1 MERMKKLILNGFS
14 LNENIESKVDGVC
27 YDKDDDED
35 CWIEI
40 IPAHSSKDCVI
51 EYTKNCETI
60 RVETF
65 PKPEDEANTW
75 EQSIS
80 SQINNSIKELNLE
93 G

>member
-1 MERMKKLILNGFS
+1 MERMKKLILNGFN
-14 LNENIESKVDGVC
+14 LNKNVESKVGSVY

-51 EYTKNCETI
+51 EYTKKCETI

-65 PKPEDEANTW
+65 PKPEGNTNAW
-75 EQSIS
+75 EQLS
-80 SQINNSIKELNLE
+80 SQINNSIKELNL
-93 G
+93 

>member
-1 MERMKKLILNGFS
+1 MERMKKLILDGFS
-14 LNENIESKVDGVC
+14 LNENVESRVNSVY

-40 IPAHSSKDCVI
+40 TPAHSSKDYVI

-65 PKPEDEANTW
+65 SKPEDDANAW
-75 EQSIS
+75 ERSIS
-80 SQINNSIKELNLE
+80 SQINNSIKELNL
-93 G
+93 